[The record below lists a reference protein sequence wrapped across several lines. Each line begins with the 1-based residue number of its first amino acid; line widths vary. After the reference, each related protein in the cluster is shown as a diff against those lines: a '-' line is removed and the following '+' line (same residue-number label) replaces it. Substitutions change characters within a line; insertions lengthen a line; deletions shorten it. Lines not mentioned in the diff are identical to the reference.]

1 MRMGPLA
8 FVVSLASLVS
18 FSAAAQTSTPV
29 KVGVILA
36 TTGPAAALGIFERN
50 GVQLADSFSKQKAT
64 YVFVDEASD
73 PTQAA
78 KLTQRLITEDKVDV
92 IIGPSITPSTLS
104 ITPLVAE
111 ASTPTITQAPSNLLV
126 QPADGPRR
134 WIFKTSTNDEHEA
147 RPLFADMKKAKVRTL
162 AFIGFTDSYGEQ
174 WLRLAKVLA
183 AEDQMEVVAE
193 ERYARTDTSVAS
205 QVLKMTA
212 RAPDAVLI
220 AASGAPAA
228 APVLELRKR
237 GYRGRIY
244 VTLGATSGDFHR
256 IAGADAE
263 GLYAPFAAVMGVEQ
277 VPDGDSA
284 KRGALEFVQAY
295 DGKYGANTSN
305 IFAAGG
311 WDSVKLIEQAIPVA
325 LKRGQPGTPEFRSAL
340 RDALEGTKD
349 FVAARGVYNMTT
361 TDHTGLD
368 AKALVLGRYEK
379 GRWVLQN

>member
-1 MRMGPLA
+1 MRMSSLA
-8 FVVSLASLVS
+8 FVVTLATLASPP
-18 FSAAAQTSTPV
+18 AASQMSMPV

-50 GVQLADSFSKQKAT
+50 GVQLADSFSNHKVT

-73 PTQAA
+73 PTQAV
-78 KLTQRLITEDKVDV
+78 KLTQRLISEDKVDV

-104 ITPLVAE
+104 ITPLVAD
-111 ASTPTITQAPSNLLV
+111 ATTPTITQAPSNLLV

-147 RPLFADMKKAKVRTL
+147 RPLFADMKKAKVHTL

-183 AEDQMEVVAE
+183 VEGEMEVVTE

-205 QVLKMTA
+205 QILKMTA
-212 RAPDAVLI
+212 KMPDAVLI

-244 VTLGATSGDFHR
+244 VTLGATSGDFQR

-263 GLYAPFAAVMGVEQ
+263 GLYAPFAAVMGVSQ
-277 VPDGDSA
+277 VPDSDRA
-284 KRGALEFVQAY
+284 KHGALEFVQAY
-295 DGKYGANTSN
+295 DAKYGASTSN

-311 WDSVKLIEQAIPVA
+311 WDSVKLIEQAIPMA
-325 LKRGQPGTPEFRSAL
+325 LKRGQPGTQEFRSAL
-340 RDALEGTKD
+340 RDALESTKD
-349 FVAARGVYNMTT
+349 LVAARGIYNMTT

-368 AKALVLGRYEK
+368 SKALTLGRYEK

>member
-1 MRMGPLA
+1 MRTRLVAIALTSGALLGPP
-8 FVVSLASLVS
+8 AS
-18 FSAAAQTSTPV
+18 AQTAAPV

-36 TTGPAAALGIFERN
+36 TTGPAAALGTFEKN
-50 GVQLADSFSKQKAT
+50 GVQLADGLSKQKLT

-78 KLTQRLITEDKVDV
+78 RLAQRLITEDKVDV
-92 IIGPSITPSTLS
+92 IIGPSITPSTLAITS
-104 ITPLVAE
+104 IAAE
-111 ASTPTITQAPSNLLV
+111 AMTAAITQAPSNVLV

-147 RPLFADMKKAKVRTL
+147 RPLFADMKKARVRTL
-162 AFIGFTDSYGEQ
+162 GFIGFTDSYGEQ
-174 WLRLAKVLA
+174 WLKLTKQLA
-183 AEDQMEVVAE
+183 AGNQTDVVAE

-205 QVLKMTA
+205 QVLKITA
-212 RAPDAVLI
+212 RSPDAVLV

-228 APVLELRKR
+228 APILELRKR
-237 GYRGRIY
+237 GYTGRIY

-263 GLYAPFAAVMGVEQ
+263 GLYAPFAAVMGVSQ
-277 VPDGDSA
+277 VPDGDAA
-284 KRGALEFVQAY
+284 KAGAQEFVQNY
-295 DGKYGANTSN
+295 DGKYGAGASN

-325 LKRGQPGTPEFRSAL
+325 SRKGSPGTPEFRSAL
-340 RDALEGTKD
+340 RDALEATKD
-349 FVAARGVYNMTT
+349 YVGARGVYNMTVA
-361 TDHTGLD
+361 DHTGLD
-368 AKALVLGRYEK
+368 PKALVLGRYEK